1 MVGAP
6 PKCREHNLA
15 LELVRVEIS
24 GDKVVTDIYRCPHE
38 GCRTE
43 HYSQQRRRPVESGK
57 QEVADGT
64 HGAINTVQ
72 QRGSGASSD

>member
-6 PKCREHNLA
+6 PKCNEHEFA

-24 GDKVVTDIYRCPHE
+24 EDKVVTDVYRCPHE

-43 HYSQQRRRPVESGK
+43 YHSQQRCRPVECGK
-57 QEVADGT
+57 QEVGDGT
-64 HGAINTVQ
+64 HGAVDTLQ
-72 QRGSGASSD
+72 QRGSGASSN

>member
-6 PKCREHNLA
+6 PKCNEHEFA

-24 GDKVVTDIYRCPHE
+24 EDKVVTDVYRCPHE

-43 HYSQQRRRPVESGK
+43 YHSQQRCRPVECGK
-57 QEVADGT
+57 QEVGDGT
-64 HGAINTVQ
+64 HGAVDTLQ
-72 QRGSGASSD
+72 QRGSGAGSN

>member
-6 PKCREHNLA
+6 PKCSEHNLA

-24 GDKVVTDIYRCPHE
+24 EDRVVTDVYRCPHE

-43 HYSQQRRRPVESGK
+43 YNARRC
-57 QEVADGT
+57 
-64 HGAINTVQ
+64 
-72 QRGSGASSD
+72 

>member
-6 PKCREHNLA
+6 PKCEEHNLA

-24 GDKVVTDIYRCPHE
+24 EDRIVTDVYRCPRE

-43 HYSQQRRRPVESGK
+43 YYSQQRCRPVEAGK
-57 QEVADGT
+57 QEVGDGA
-64 HGAINTVQ
+64 HGAVDTLQ
-72 QRGSGASSD
+72 QRGSGASSN

>member
-6 PKCREHNLA
+6 PKCEEHNLA

-24 GDKVVTDIYRCPHE
+24 EDRIVTDVYRCPHE

-43 HYSQQRRRPVESGK
+43 YYSQQRCRPVEAGK
-57 QEVADGT
+57 QEVGDGA
-64 HGAINTVQ
+64 HGAVDTLQ
-72 QRGSGASSD
+72 QRGSGASSN

>member
-6 PKCREHNLA
+6 PKCNEHEFA

-24 GDKVVTDIYRCPHE
+24 EDKVVTDVYRCPHE

-43 HYSQQRRRPVESGK
+43 YHSQQRCRPVECGK
-57 QEVADGT
+57 QEVGDGA
-64 HGAINTVQ
+64 HGAVDTLQ
-72 QRGSGASSD
+72 QRGSGASSN